1 MSAESIPENMIDMIT
16 YELLEDPVIAE
27 DNHVYSRNSLLDW
40 FDGCT
45 EVGEAIT
52 SPLTGRPMG
61 TSMKPEPNIARQ
73 VEQFK
78 ARGGKSLRFNES
90 TQTIGT
96 LAKIFEIID
105 PLRDLFATKN
115 WQAPALVVMG
125 NENSGKSTLLERLA
139 MMPIFPKD
147 KFICTR
153 MAIRVH
159 LRRGPCMAPRLD
171 VFDKQTGTV
180 SRCLLVHTPSFCY
193 FVRSLLLI
201 ATGHVEQD
209 RAHGA
214 RTRVRQGSDGD
225 CADPGVRWVDWRL
238 QDEDVDSA
246 HHRS

>member
-1 MSAESIPENMIDMIT
+1 MSNPEPIPESFIDMIT
-16 YELLEDPVIAE
+16 YEILEDPVVAE
-27 DNHVYSRNSLLDW
+27 DNFVYSRNSLLDW
-40 FDGCT
+40 FDGCA
-45 EVGEAIT
+45 EVGEPIT

-61 TSMKPEPNIARQ
+61 TSMRPEPNLARQ
-73 VEQFK
+73 IEQFK
-78 ARGGKSLRFNES
+78 ARGGRSQRFNES

-180 SRCLLVHTPSFCY
+180 RLLAHSILIFFRLCGVKLFQWSVVVISSR
-193 FVRSLLLI
+193 
-201 ATGHVEQD
+201 
-209 RAHGA
+209 
-214 RTRVRQGSDGD
+214 RQ
-225 CADPGVRWVDWRL
+225 WK
-238 QDEDVDSA
+238 QF
-246 HHRS
+246 